1 MEKVM
6 LKDSQI
12 REKEMRIDSKEHKK
26 FEQSVNAKKTSL
38 NNVDKQW
45 DKGINEQKIELQ
57 CAAT

>member
-38 NNVDKQW
+38 NNVYKQ
-45 DKGINEQKIELQ
+45 
-57 CAAT
+57 